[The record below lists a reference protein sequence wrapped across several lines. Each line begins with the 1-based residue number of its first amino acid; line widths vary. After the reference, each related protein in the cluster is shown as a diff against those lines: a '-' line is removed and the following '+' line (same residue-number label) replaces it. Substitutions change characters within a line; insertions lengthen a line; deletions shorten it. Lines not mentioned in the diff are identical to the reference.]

1 MINYLFD
8 GISKRDKY
16 IYIKET
22 KVRKSKK
29 ESNCLFK
36 IYLFCLIFFN
46 MNKLKLK
53 IT

>member
-16 IYIKET
+16 IYIKEI
-22 KVRKSKK
+22 KVKK

-46 MNKLKLK
+46 VNKLKLK